1 MEHVVYVV
9 GHKNPDTDTVCSA
22 IAFAYLW
29 NKWKEDGNVS
39 KMMKIDAE
47 AKPAVQ
53 GEVNPET
60 KYVLEKFGFE
70 VPEILTNGE
79 GKKLAL
85 VDHSEKAQTVEG
97 IEKAEV
103 VAIVDHHKIGDV
115 TTPQPILFVNLP
127 VGCTATV
134 IKILFDKTGV
144 EIPKEIAGILLSSIL
159 SDTVIFKS
167 ATTTEV
173 DKEVAKEL
181 AGIAGI
187 EDLTKFGV
195 EIKAKL
201 SAIENL
207 TAMDII
213 KRDYK
218 DFDMSGKKVGVGQ
231 IELIDLSLVEN
242 RIDEIYETLKKM
254 KDEGNYAGIFLML
267 TDIMKEG
274 TELLVVTDY
283 PDIVEKAFGKK
294 LEGRSVWLEGVMSR
308 KKQVIPPLEKAFA
321 EL

>member
-1 MEHVVYVV
+1 
-9 GHKNPDTDTVCSA
+9 
-22 IAFAYLW
+22 
-29 NKWKEDGNVS
+29 
-39 KMMKIDAE
+39 
-47 AKPAVQ
+47 
-53 GEVNPET
+53 
-60 KYVLEKFGFE
+60 
-70 VPEILTNGE
+70 
-79 GKKLAL
+79 
-85 VDHSEKAQTVEG
+85 
-97 IEKAEV
+97 
-103 VAIVDHHKIGDV
+103 
-115 TTPQPILFVNLP
+115 
-127 VGCTATV
+127 
-134 IKILFDKTGV
+134 
-144 EIPKEIAGILLSSIL
+144 
-159 SDTVIFKS
+159 VIFKS